1 MNIKQYK
8 TGKLIREFEQ
18 LLLKLFGQG
27 KLNGTVHTCVGQEL
41 IPVLL
46 SSFITT
52 DDTFFSNHRGHGHY
66 IAKTGDVKGLL
77 AEVMGKTTGC
87 SGGYGGSQHLYQEKS
102 FYSNGIQ
109 GGMAPIAAGYAFSKK
124 ISNKA
129 GISVSFLGDGTL
141 GEGTLYETL
150 NCAAIYKLPVLFVL
164 EHNGYA
170 QSTSS
175 KQTFAGSSEKRF
187 EGFGLNYFE
196 GDIWNEEELQK
207 SFEAAVNSAR
217 NYEPSVIEVF
227 CYRLNSHSKG
237 DDNRNEKEINE
248 YNQKDPINNFERE
261 HPDQGNKLR
270 EEIET
275 LLQDILKEV
284 EEEPLLSLV
293 SKVNKV
299 QSIEIEYSLLN
310 LPDEPARIN
319 DLIYRAFRNELEK
332 NNKIVF
338 IGEDIQNNN
347 DHNPKPYGGAF
358 KVTKDLSNNFPHVY
372 NTPISE
378 AAITGIGIGIALES
392 NRLAITELMFGDFT
406 TLVLDQMLQHASKF
420 QGMYGKKLH
429 LPFILRTPMGGKR
442 GYGPTHSQS
451 LEKHFLGIYGTHV
464 IALNYRCDPLKFYSD
479 LFEKIDSPTLVV
491 ENKIDY
497 TRFINTPFIR
507 THNYFISSEG
517 FPTIKIIPKSI
528 SPQVTI
534 FCYGGTLHDA
544 EMAAQDLFLEYEVA
558 VEIIC
563 PTSLFPFNIKPLQES
578 VMKTGKLLTV
588 EEGASFCG
596 LGSEVIAQMT
606 SMDVKLKK
614 VKQMGNN
621 SVIPSSYTAELDLL
635 IDKNKI
641 IHTILKMQHS

>member
-141 GEGTLYETL
+141 GEGTVYETL

-187 EGFGLNYFE
+187 EGFGLNYFK

-207 SFEAAVNSAR
+207 SFESAVNSAR
-217 NYEPSVIEVF
+217 NYEPSVIEVS

-237 DDNRNEKEINE
+237 DDNRSEQEINE
-248 YNQKDPINNFERE
+248 YNQKEDATSSRTCP
-261 HPDQGNKLR
+261 
-270 EEIET
+270 ET
-275 LLQDILKEV
+275 
-284 EEEPLLSLV
+284 
-293 SKVNKV
+293 
-299 QSIEIEYSLLN
+299 
-310 LPDEPARIN
+310 
-319 DLIYRAFRNELEK
+319 
-332 NNKIVF
+332 
-338 IGEDIQNNN
+338 
-347 DHNPKPYGGAF
+347 
-358 KVTKDLSNNFPHVY
+358 
-372 NTPISE
+372 
-378 AAITGIGIGIALES
+378 
-392 NRLAITELMFGDFT
+392 
-406 TLVLDQMLQHASKF
+406 
-420 QGMYGKKLH
+420 
-429 LPFILRTPMGGKR
+429 
-442 GYGPTHSQS
+442 
-451 LEKHFLGIYGTHV
+451 
-464 IALNYRCDPLKFYSD
+464 
-479 LFEKIDSPTLVV
+479 
-491 ENKIDY
+491 
-497 TRFINTPFIR
+497 
-507 THNYFISSEG
+507 
-517 FPTIKIIPKSI
+517 
-528 SPQVTI
+528 
-534 FCYGGTLHDA
+534 
-544 EMAAQDLFLEYEVA
+544 
-558 VEIIC
+558 
-563 PTSLFPFNIKPLQES
+563 
-578 VMKTGKLLTV
+578 
-588 EEGASFCG
+588 
-596 LGSEVIAQMT
+596 
-606 SMDVKLKK
+606 
-614 VKQMGNN
+614 
-621 SVIPSSYTAELDLL
+621 
-635 IDKNKI
+635 
-641 IHTILKMQHS
+641 